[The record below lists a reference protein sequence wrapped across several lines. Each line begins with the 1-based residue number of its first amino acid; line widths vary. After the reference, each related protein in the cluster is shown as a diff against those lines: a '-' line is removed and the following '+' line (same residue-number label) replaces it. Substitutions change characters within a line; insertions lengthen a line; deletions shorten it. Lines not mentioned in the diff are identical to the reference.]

1 LSVFIQSNNQ
11 GNFPGSQ
18 RTQQQQQQQGNH
30 HHSVTLVAVSPK
42 LLGIHDTAGAT
53 VAVVRARAR
62 TVVPSPCACEDAAE
76 PLITA
81 AAATSESE
89 AKAFPIS
96 SEIFSKML
104 FRGGSETEA
113 AADL

>member
-1 LSVFIQSNNQ
+1 VYSFKAIIKGISQAASALSSSSSSRETTIIPS
-11 GNFPGSQ
+11 
-18 RTQQQQQQQGNH
+18 
-30 HHSVTLVAVSPK
+30 LVAVSPK

-53 VAVVRARAR
+53 VVVVRARAR

-104 FRGGSETEA
+104 FRGRERNGSSS
-113 AADL
+113 